1 MNIESQIHLDKFQPR
16 PYQKPIFDAI
26 LNKGYK
32 RVLSIL
38 PRRAGKDVAAF
49 NLLLKSA
56 LKQVGNYFYIFPTYS
71 QARKVIWQGIM
82 NDGRRFLDFIPP
94 ELIAAENSS
103 EMQIKLVN
111 GSIIQLIGSDNYNA
125 LMGTNARGIVF
136 SEYALQDPVAWQYL
150 RPILVANNGFA
161 LFLSTPRGHNHLW
174 ELYQI
179 ASASNEW
186 FVQKLSVD
194 DTQHIPLHEIEKERL
209 SGEIS
214 EDLIQQEYYCSFSA
228 GIEGSYY
235 SKYIDRMR
243 LDGRIGYVGH
253 EGAFPVHTVWDLG
266 VRDSTSIIFFQ
277 TIGQTIRLILYY
289 ENAKVGLEHYVKVI
303 KQQDYTYGYHFAPHD
318 IKVMEFGSGRTRI
331 EKARSLGIE
340 FKVAPD
346 VSIEDGIEC
355 VRSNLS
361 KIWIDETKCRHL
373 IRALENYR
381 QEYDSKHKVYRPKPL
396 HDWSSHC
403 ADAMRYLCLCLPRTN
418 MRHIDTDKLFEQ
430 AVNPQGQLPKFYR
443 DDL

>member
-1 MNIESQIHLDKFQPR
+1 MNIESQIHLNKFQPR
-16 PYQKPIFDAI
+16 RYQLPIFDAI
-26 LNKGYK
+26 ENKGYK
-32 RVLSIL
+32 RVLCIL
-38 PRRAGKDVAAF
+38 PRRAGKDVMAF
-49 NLLLKSA
+49 NLLLRAA
-56 LKQVGNYFYIFPTYS
+56 LRQVGNYFYIFPTYS

-94 ELIAAENSS
+94 DLIEAENSS
-103 EMQIKLVN
+103 EMQIRLVN
-111 GSIIQLIGSDNYNA
+111 GSIMQLIGSDNYDA
-125 LMGTNARGIVF
+125 LMGTNARGIIF
-136 SEYALQDPVAWQYL
+136 SEYALQDPIAWQYL

-179 ASASNEW
+179 ASQSKDW
-186 FVQKLSVD
+186 FVQKLTID
-194 DTQHIPLHEIEKERL
+194 DTQHIPLFEIEKEKM

-235 SKYIDRMR
+235 SKYIDKMR
-243 LDGRIGYVGH
+243 LDNRICYVGY
-253 EGAFPVHTVWDLG
+253 EVGFPTHTVWDIG
-266 VRDSTSIIFFQ
+266 VRDSTCIIFFQ
-277 TIGQTIRLILYY
+277 TIGQSVRIIDVY
-289 ENAKVGLEHYVKVI
+289 ENAKVGLEHYIKVI
-303 KQQDYTYGYHFAPHD
+303 KQKDYIFGYHFAPHD

-331 EKARSLGIE
+331 EKARSLGID
-340 FKVAPD
+340 FKIAPE

-361 KIWIDETKCRHL
+361 KIWIDENKCKPL

-381 QEYDSKHKVYRPKPL
+381 QEYDVKHKVYRPKPL
-396 HDWSSHC
+396 HDWSSHW
-403 ADAMRYLCLCLPRTN
+403 ADAMRYLCLSLPRTN
-418 MRHIDTDKLFEQ
+418 MRHLDTDKLFEQ

-443 DDL
+443 DEL